1 MSKIKKTKKKM
12 SAKTSGKTS
21 GIAQVAKPDLEN
33 KEKRKIKIQE
43 SSALKTVLGFFAAF
57 AIGGVVIVL
66 FLILFSFFDFSKY
79 FELDFWIK
87 AIISLIMAALVL
99 KVANIVNPQET
110 NVSKAV
116 PYALLTLFFCILIW
130 HYGLRDRPVSKN
142 REKEKIEY
150 SSEYSHEFLLDKG
163 ETSPWVKFPVGY
175 NMHTSGNVGNYKII
189 YDNGTICEVIVGQ
202 ENNFPDVKGKIQKVC
217 FQSDEDG
224 QTIKV
229 NFRKM

>member
-1 MSKIKKTKKKM
+1 M
-12 SAKTSGKTS
+12 SAKTSKYEEAK
-21 GIAQVAKPDLEN
+21 AQVAVSNSGSEEARDVNISK
-33 KEKRKIKIQE
+33 
-43 SSALKTVLGFFAAF
+43 SSPGKTILGFLAAF

-66 FLILFSFFDFSKY
+66 FLILLSVFDFSRY

-99 KVANIVNPQET
+99 KVANVVNPQET
-110 NVSKAV
+110 NISKAV

-130 HYGLRDRPVSKN
+130 HYGLRDRPASE
-142 REKEKIEY
+142 REKEKIESI
-150 SSEYSHEFLLDKG
+150 SSEYDHEFLLDKG
-163 ETSPWVKFPVGY
+163 ETSPWVKFPAGY

-189 YDNGTICEVIVGQ
+189 YDNGTVCDVIVGGN
-202 ENNFPDVKGKIQKVC
+202 NNFPDVKGKVKKVC

-229 NFRKM
+229 SFSKM

>member
-1 MSKIKKTKKKM
+1 M

-21 GIAQVAKPDLEN
+21 GMAQAPAPDSEN
-33 KEKRKIKIQE
+33 SSLLRKKISE
-43 SSALKTVLGFFAAF
+43 SPTLKTIPGFFAAF
-57 AIGGVVIVL
+57 FIGGVVIIIF
-66 FLILFSFFDFSKY
+66 FLLCSFFHFSKY

-87 AIISLIMAALVL
+87 AIISLIMATLVL
-99 KVANIVNPQET
+99 KVANIINPQET

-130 HYGLRDRPVSKN
+130 HYGLRDRPTSEK
-142 REKEKIEY
+142 REDKIESV
-150 SSEYSHEFLLDKG
+150 SSEYDHEFLLDKG
-163 ETSPWVKFPVGY
+163 ETSPWVEFPAGY

-189 YDNGTICEVIVGQ
+189 YDNGAVCNVIVGQ
-202 ENNFPDVKGKIQKVC
+202 ENNFPDVKGKIEKVC

-229 NFRKM
+229 NFSKM

>member
-1 MSKIKKTKKKM
+1 M

-21 GIAQVAKPDLEN
+21 GIAQASTPDSEN
-33 KEKRKIKIQE
+33 TSKKIKILE
-43 SSALKTVLGFFAAF
+43 SSPLKTTLGFLAAF
-57 AIGGVVIVL
+57 AIGGVIIIL
-66 FLILFSFFDFSKY
+66 FLLLFSFFDFSRY

-87 AIISLIMAALVL
+87 AIISLIIAALVL
-99 KVANIVNPQET
+99 KVANVVNPQET

-130 HYGLRDRPVSKN
+130 HYGLRDRPVSERRN
-142 REKEKIEY
+142 EKIENV
-150 SSEYSHEFLLDKG
+150 SSEYDHEFFLNKG

-175 NMHTSGNVGNYKII
+175 NMRTSGNVGNYKII
-189 YDNGTICEVIVGQ
+189 YDNGTICEVILGKK
-202 ENNFPDVKGKIQKVC
+202 NNFPDVKGKIDKVC

-229 NFRKM
+229 NFIKM

>member
-1 MSKIKKTKKKM
+1 M

-21 GIAQVAKPDLEN
+21 GMAQSPAPDSEN
-33 KEKRKIKIQE
+33 SSSLRKKISE
-43 SSALKTVLGFFAAF
+43 SATLKTIPGFVAAF
-57 AIGGVVIVL
+57 AIGGVIIVVF
-66 FLILFSFFDFSKY
+66 FLLFSFFDFSRY

-87 AIISLIMAALVL
+87 AIISLIIAALVL
-99 KVANIVNPQET
+99 KVANVVNPQET

-130 HYGLRDRPVSKN
+130 HYGLRDRPVS
-142 REKEKIEY
+142 EKEDKIENV
-150 SSEYSHEFLLDKG
+150 SSDHYEFLLDKG

-175 NMHTSGNVGNYKII
+175 NMQTSGDVGNYKII
-189 YDNGTICEVIVGQ
+189 YDNGTVCEVIVGK
-202 ENNFPDVKGKIQKVC
+202 ENNFPDVKGKIKEVC

-229 NFRKM
+229 NFVKM

>member
-1 MSKIKKTKKKM
+1 M
-12 SAKTSGKTS
+12 SAKTSARTS
-21 GIAQVAKPDLEN
+21 RVPVSDSGQAPEN
-33 KEKRKIKIQE
+33 NSTRTKILE
-43 SSALKTVLGFFAAF
+43 SSTSKTILGFLAAF
-57 AIGGVVIVL
+57 AIGGVIIIIF
-66 FLILFSFFDFSKY
+66 FLLFSFFEFSRY

-87 AIISLIMAALVL
+87 AIISLIIAALVL
-99 KVANIVNPQET
+99 KVANVVNPQET

-130 HYGLRDRPVSKN
+130 HYGLRDRPTSEK
-142 REKEKIEY
+142 EKEKIEY
-150 SSEYSHEFLLDKG
+150 SSEYEHEFLLDKG

-189 YDNGTICEVIVGQ
+189 YDNGTVCEVIVGQ
-202 ENNFPDVKGKIQKVC
+202 ENNFPDVKGKIKKVC

-229 NFRKM
+229 NFSKM